1 MLYFWGGV
9 GVCSELNDRIK
20 VICCSLWRDVSDAFI
35 SNYVCVHFLATPQY
49 VLDPD
54 YVEAAEGESPSIHF
68 TVTSDPPLAE
78 DAKHVLTC
86 KNGDAATKR
95 FRIEGSCIT
104 FRNVRL
110 GDSGVY
116 TISCRDEA
124 GLEGKETLEL
134 DITRANHPTAGCCKS
149 GESN

>member
-1 MLYFWGGV
+1 MCRTKYKATFH
-9 GVCSELNDRIK
+9 SSDR
-20 VICCSLWRDVSDAFI
+20 VNQV
-35 SNYVCVHFLATPQY
+35 TPLFHSAAPKY

-54 YVEAAEGESPSIHF
+54 YVEAAEGDSPIIHF
-68 TVTSDPPLAE
+68 IVTSDPPLAE
-78 DAKHVLTC
+78 ETKHVLTDE
-86 KNGDAATKR
+86 NGKAATKR
-95 FRIEGSCIT
+95 FRIERNHII

-134 DITRANHPTAGCCKS
+134 DITPASHPTAGGCKS
-149 GESN
+149 GESIM

>member
-1 MLYFWGGV
+1 M
-9 GVCSELNDRIK
+9 
-20 VICCSLWRDVSDAFI
+20 
-35 SNYVCVHFLATPQY
+35 
-49 VLDPD
+49 LDPD
-54 YVEAAEGESPSIHF
+54 YVEAVEGESPTIHF
-68 TVTSDPPLAE
+68 TVTSDPSLAE

-104 FRNVRL
+104 FRKVRL

-116 TISCRDEA
+116 TISCCNEA

-134 DITRANHPTAGCCKS
+134 DITPANHPTASGYKS
-149 GESN
+149 GESIM

>member
-1 MLYFWGGV
+1 M
-9 GVCSELNDRIK
+9 IP
-20 VICCSLWRDVSDAFI
+20 
-35 SNYVCVHFLATPQY
+35 NYVCINFLVAPKY

-54 YVEAAEGESPSIHF
+54 YVEAAEGESPIIHF

-78 DAKHVLTC
+78 ETKHVLNDEND
-86 KNGDAATKR
+86 KAATKR
-95 FRIEGSCIT
+95 FRIERNCII

-116 TISCRDEA
+116 TISCRNEA

-134 DITRANHPTAGCCKS
+134 DITPADHPTAGGCKS
-149 GESN
+149 GENIM

>member
-1 MLYFWGGV
+1 MCRTKY
-9 GVCSELNDRIK
+9 K
-20 VICCSLWRDVSDAFI
+20 
-35 SNYVCVHFLATPQY
+35 ATPHSSDRVNQVTPLVYSVAPRY

-54 YVEAAEGESPSIHF
+54 YVEAAEGESPTIHF

-78 DAKHVLTC
+78 DAKQVLTW

-95 FRIEGSCIT
+95 FRIERNCIT

-116 TISCRDEA
+116 TISCRNEA

-134 DITRANHPTAGCCKS
+134 DITPANHPTAGG
-149 GESN
+149 GESIM

>member
-1 MLYFWGGV
+1 MNQVAPLFH
-9 GVCSELNDRIK
+9 SA
-20 VICCSLWRDVSDAFI
+20 S
-35 SNYVCVHFLATPQY
+35 PQY

-54 YVEAAEGESPSIHF
+54 YVEAAEGESPTLHF
-68 TVTSDPPLAE
+68 TVTCDPPLAE
-78 DAKHVLTC
+78 DTKHVLTC

-124 GLEGKETLEL
+124 GLEGKEILEL
-134 DITRANHPTAGCCKS
+134 DITPANHPTAGGCKS
-149 GESN
+149 GESLMLTINPLSLKGLHFTGSSQNDIAFF

>member
-1 MLYFWGGV
+1 MITLFH
-9 GVCSELNDRIK
+9 SAAPK
-20 VICCSLWRDVSDAFI
+20 
-35 SNYVCVHFLATPQY
+35 Y

-54 YVEAAEGESPSIHF
+54 YVEAAEDESPSIHY

-78 DAKHVLTC
+78 DAKHVLTDE
-86 KNGDAATKR
+86 NGKAATKR
-95 FRIEGSCIT
+95 FRIKRNCII

-116 TISCRDEA
+116 TISCCNEA

-134 DITRANHPTAGCCKS
+134 DITPANHPIADGCKS
-149 GESN
+149 GESII

>member
-1 MLYFWGGV
+1 M
-9 GVCSELNDRIK
+9 
-20 VICCSLWRDVSDAFI
+20 
-35 SNYVCVHFLATPQY
+35 
-49 VLDPD
+49 LDPD
-54 YVEAAEGESPSIHF
+54 YVEAAEGESPSIYF
-68 TVTSDPPLAE
+68 TVTCDPPLAE

-86 KNGDAATKR
+86 NNGDAATKR

-134 DITRANHPTAGCCKS
+134 DITPANHPTAGGCKS
-149 GESN
+149 GESLMLTINSLSLKGQHFTKLRLTPE

>member
-1 MLYFWGGV
+1 M
-9 GVCSELNDRIK
+9 
-20 VICCSLWRDVSDAFI
+20 
-35 SNYVCVHFLATPQY
+35 
-49 VLDPD
+49 LDPD
-54 YVEAAEGESPSIHF
+54 YVEAAEGESPTIHF
-68 TVTSDPPLAE
+68 TITSYPPLAG

-95 FRIEGSCIT
+95 FRIEGSCIN

-116 TISCRDEA
+116 IISCCDEA

-134 DITRANHPTAGCCKS
+134 DITPANHPTAGGCKS
-149 GESN
+149 GESIM

>member
-1 MLYFWGGV
+1 MCRTKY
-9 GVCSELNDRIK
+9 N
-20 VICCSLWRDVSDAFI
+20 
-35 SNYVCVHFLATPQY
+35 ATPRSSDRVNQVTPLFHSASPKY
-49 VLDPD
+49 VLDPE

-78 DAKHVLTC
+78 DTKHVLTDENC
-86 KNGDAATKR
+86 KAATKR
-95 FRIEGSCIT
+95 FRVERNCIT

-116 TISCRDEA
+116 AISCRNEA

-134 DITRANHPTAGCCKS
+134 DITPANHPTAGGCKS
-149 GESN
+149 GESIM